1 MIERGLRP
9 VNKSSTLEA
18 LARAL
23 RVSPAE
29 LTGEP
34 FAPVDSADNEAHAGI
49 VALET
54 ALDTY
59 DLGVDP
65 IGVTP
70 RPWPELAH
78 AVRHLY
84 EVWWVEA
91 DFAAQGRALP
101 GLLAELHATYARHP
115 EHRREVLIALIHAY
129 RSAAGVCKFLG
140 VRGLPLLAT
149 RLVQVCAGR
158 LRHCRTAPRAQTTCR

>member
-1 MIERGLRP
+1 MAKP
-9 VNKSSTLEA
+9 ATLEV

-29 LTGEP
+29 LTGGP
-34 FAPVDSADNEAHAGI
+34 FTPVSSVDNVAHAGI

-65 IGVTP
+65 GGTP
-70 RPWPELAH
+70 RPWPELAR
-78 AVRHLY
+78 AVRDLY
-84 EVWWVEA
+84 DVHWPAA

-101 GLLAELHATYARHP
+101 RLLADLHATYVRDAD
-115 EHRREVLIALIHAY
+115 HRSQALVGLIYAY

-140 VRGLPLLAT
+140 VRGLPLLAA
-149 RLVQVCAGR
+149 RLVQICAEELGTPDWFGFASFVR
-158 LRHCRTAPRAQTTCR
+158 GFAGAGAHQ